1 MVSEKIIAGSAPVEA
16 VSDGEK
22 AVAKLLA
29 ANRSEADAGCVTPSC
44 PSETGGTCRW
54 FGCHTS
60 RNSVCVN
67 HKCVCGGSQCAWK
80 GKCQC
85 QRSGICS
92 GGRQCYCSPG
102 YCKEPGTDY
111 CVRPSASEEGTVS
124 EKIIARSAPTEA
136 VSDGEKAVASVLV
149 TRGES
154 GEGEHFLGAVVAIAF
169 VGAFASVVWMRR
181 SRRRIVQEP
190 LLA

>member
-22 AVAKLLA
+22 AVAKLA
-29 ANRSEADAGCVTPSC
+29 ANTSEADAAGVKSSC
-44 PSETGGTCRW
+44 SSDTNATCI
-54 FGCHTS
+54 FLGCHTS

-67 HKCVCGGSQCAWK
+67 QKCVCDGSQCAWN

-92 GGRQCYCSPG
+92 PG
-102 YCKEPGTDY
+102 YCKEPGTDN
-111 CVRPSASEEGTVS
+111 CVRPPASEDGTVS

-136 VSDGEKAVASVLV
+136 VSDGEKPDAGQLV

-154 GEGEHFLGAVVAIAF
+154 GDGEHFLGAVVAIAF